1 MELITLNEHLNKI
14 ISPNAVLQ
22 KLAGGFEFTEGPVLR
37 KGALWFTDFRVN
49 RIYRYVNGETELIT
63 ADSHRTVGMTLTR
76 SGHLLGCT
84 ANRHAITDVDN
95 GEILVDNRNG
105 IRLNGT
111 NDIVEHS
118 SGRLYFTD
126 PYTRPFDGP
135 KIGHSAVYCFD
146 GNTLTAV
153 DETLPWPNGLAFS
166 PDEKTL
172 YIIDSKELRL
182 YAMDMFTG
190 EKSVFAQFSAE
201 MGPGLPDG
209 MCVRSDGTVFVA
221 GAGGIHVISS
231 DGIHLGWVS
240 MPEIAANLCMDEHET
255 GLYITASTSLYHLS
269 F

>member
-1 MELITLNEHLNKI
+1 
-14 ISPNAVLQ
+14 
-22 KLAGGFEFTEGPVLR
+22 
-37 KGALWFTDFRVN
+37 
-49 RIYRYVNGETELIT
+49 
-63 ADSHRTVGMTLTR
+63 MTLTR
-76 SGHLLGCT
+76 SGFLLGCT
-84 ANRHAITDVDN
+84 ANRHAITNVN
-95 GEILVDNRNG
+95 TGEILVDNRNG

-135 KIGHSAVYCFD
+135 KIGHSAVYCLEGD
-146 GNTLTAV
+146 ALTVV

-166 PDEKTL
+166 PDEKIL

-182 YAMDMFTG
+182 YAMDMTTG
-190 EKSVFAQFSAE
+190 EKKVFAQFSAE

-209 MCVRSDGTVFVA
+209 MCVRSDDTVFVA
-221 GAGGIHVISS
+221 GAGGIHVISPA
-231 DGIHLGWVS
+231 GTHLGWIP
-240 MPEIAANLCMDEHET
+240 MPEIAANLCMDEHEK